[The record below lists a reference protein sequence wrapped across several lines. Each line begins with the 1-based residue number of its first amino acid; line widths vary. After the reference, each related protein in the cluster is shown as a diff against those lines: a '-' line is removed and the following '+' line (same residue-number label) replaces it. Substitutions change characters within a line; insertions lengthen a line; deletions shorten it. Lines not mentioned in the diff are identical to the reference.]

1 MSHHSIRSERNPVRG
16 PRSVAA
22 VLAAAA
28 LAAAIA
34 PAAWPQESSGVVVDD
49 FGTVDIAV
57 QDTDLA
63 QVLQMLALESRRN
76 IITSKRVSARVTA
89 NLFDVNFKEA
99 LDAILKVNGYGY
111 IEQGNFIY
119 VHTLDEIAEIERSRK
134 TRESRR
140 FQLEHIAPQD
150 AMEFVQPLV
159 SERGR
164 LSVAGEVERG
174 FQPGT
179 STGGEDSWAYG
190 AMLVVN
196 DFPENLQA
204 IANLLAEIDT
214 PPKQVVVEATVVET
228 KVNEDNAFGVDFSV
242 LLGGPMF
249 SDFASPLAV
258 VNQLIN
264 PGILG
269 PSTPDQA
276 EAVVSTVGG
285 TAGPGGLK
293 VGVVQGDVSV
303 FLRVLDQVTDTT
315 VLARPRVMALNRQR
329 AQVLVGRR
337 LPYLSSTQ
345 TETSTTQTV
354 NFLDTGIRLIFRPFI
369 SSDGSIRLELAPSV
383 SSATLIN
390 STAGSDSGQRVPEEN
405 VSEITTNVRLQDGQT
420 LVLGGLFTEDT
431 TITRRQ
437 VPWLGDIPVVGAAFS
452 GQDDTIV
459 RREIIFL
466 ITPTIMNDRLADTW
480 AREAEE
486 FVDAVKVGARAGLL
500 PFSRELVSGNHNQEA
515 FEAFEAGDPER
526 AMFHINA
533 SLRVNPNQPEIIR
546 LRSEIQRADGAV
558 QPSRSLL
565 ERILDRE
572 HAPVPPAER
581 AETPTRDPLLG
592 SVPAGSGARAGADP
606 GTAP

>member
-1 MSHHSIRSERNPVRG
+1 MSHTHLRPMRSP
-16 PRSVAA
+16 AA
-22 VLAAAA
+22 LSAAA
-28 LAAAIA
+28 LCVAGLLAAGVA
-34 PAAWPQESSGVVVDD
+34 PAATAQESGGVVVDE
-49 FGTVDIAV
+49 FGTVDLAV
-57 QDTDLA
+57 QDADLA
-63 QVLQMLALESRRN
+63 QVLQMLALQSRRN
-76 IITSKRVSARVTA
+76 IITSKRVSARITA

-119 VHTLDEIAEIERSRK
+119 VHTLDEIAEIERSRQ

-140 FQLEHIAPQD
+140 FQLEHISPRD
-150 AMEFVQPLV
+150 AMEFVKPLV
-159 SERGR
+159 SDRGR

-179 STGGEDSWAYG
+179 SSGGEDSWAYG

-214 PPKQVVVEATVVET
+214 PPRQVVVEATVVET
-228 KVNEDNAFGVDFSV
+228 AVTEENAFGVDFSV
-242 LLGGPMF
+242 LLGSSTF
-249 SDFASPLAV
+249 SDFLSPLSIV
-258 VNQLIN
+258 DQLIA

-269 PSTPDQA
+269 PTTPDRA
-276 EAVVSTVGG
+276 EAVASTVGG

-369 SSDGSIRLELAPSV
+369 STDGSIRLELAPSV

-390 STAGSDSGQRVPEEN
+390 STSGSTTGQRVPEEN
-405 VSEITTNVRLQDGQT
+405 VSEITTNVRLRDGQT

-452 GQDDTIV
+452 GQDDTIK

-466 ITPTIMNDRLADTW
+466 ITPTIMNDRLADAW

-500 PFSRELVSGNHNQEA
+500 PFSRELISGNHNQEA
-515 FEAFEAGDPER
+515 FKAFEAGDTER

-533 SLRVNPNQPEIIR
+533 SLRINPNQPEIIR
-546 LRSEIQRADGAV
+546 LRSEVQRSGDTV

-572 HAPVPPAER
+572 HAPIPHPER
-581 AETPTRDPLLG
+581 MATPSSDPLLG
-592 SVPAGSGARAGADP
+592 GAPAPAGARAAVP
-606 GTAP
+606 ASAP